1 MVSYLDTGD
10 GNYWAH
16 PIENTVAVVDLEAKK
31 IIKIEEGPVI
41 PVPMEPRPY
50 DGRDRN
56 APAVK
61 PLDITEPEGKNYTI
75 TGDTIH
81 WQNWDFHLRLNSRVG
96 PILSTVTYNDNGTKR
111 RVMYEGSLGGMIVPY
126 GDPDVG
132 WYFKAYLD
140 SGDYGMGT
148 LTSPIVR
155 GKDAPS
161 NAVLLDETI
170 ADYTGKP
177 TTIPCAVAIF
187 ERYAGPEYKHWRWAN
202 PTSAP
207 NAGNWWY
214 AGSAPSAT
222 TTISLTGCSMTTAPS
237 VSMLAPPALK
247 R

>member
-16 PIENTVAVVDLEAKK
+16 PIENPVAVVDLEAKK

-61 PLDITEPEGKNYTI
+61 PLEITEPEGKNYTI

-111 RVMYEGSLGGMIVPY
+111 R
-126 GDPDVG
+126 DV
-132 WYFKAYLD
+132 
-140 SGDYGMGT
+140 
-148 LTSPIVR
+148 
-155 GKDAPS
+155 
-161 NAVLLDETI
+161 
-170 ADYTGKP
+170 
-177 TTIPCAVAIF
+177 
-187 ERYAGPEYKHWRWAN
+187 
-202 PTSAP
+202 
-207 NAGNWWY
+207 
-214 AGSAPSAT
+214 
-222 TTISLTGCSMTTAPS
+222 
-237 VSMLAPPALK
+237 
-247 R
+247 